1 MIIRALLE
9 ELKIPYDCKQEK
21 KDVKSL
27 GLVASDVDWDYCTF
41 LDDNRYLRD
50 LSEYAKVVITTR
62 ELSVM
67 IQNLDKCVIVV
78 EQPRLCFFR
87 LHNMLKTNP
96 QYIREEFRT
105 QIGNN
110 CKISETAVIADT
122 NVVIG
127 NDVIIEDFVVIKENT
142 IIKDKCVIRSGTIV
156 GGEGFEYKRTADN
169 YVLPVQHQGGV
180 ILERG
185 VSVHQN
191 SCIDKAIYPWDNTII
206 GEYTKIDNLVHIA
219 HAVKLGKS
227 VFVIAG
233 ACLAG
238 RVKVGNKVRIGI
250 GAIIKNGICIG
261 DNAQISMGA
270 VVSKNV
276 HEGERV
282 TGNLA
287 INHKTFMN
295 FIKKLALG
303 NGIE

>member
-185 VSVHQN
+185 VSVHLE
-191 SCIDKAIYPWDNTII
+191 DNV
-206 GEYTKIDNLVHIA
+206 YIA
-219 HAVKLGKS
+219 SAL
-227 VFVIAG
+227 
-233 ACLAG
+233 
-238 RVKVGNKVRIGI
+238 
-250 GAIIKNGICIG
+250 IKNQVTIG
-261 DNAQISMGA
+261 RNAIVGMGS
-270 VVSKNV
+270 VVIKDV
-276 HEGERV
+276 KADTTVIGVPARE
-282 TGNLA
+282 
-287 INHKTFMN
+287 INKD
-295 FIKKLALG
+295 
-303 NGIE
+303 